1 MAAWAE
7 VYLLLWG
14 ILATTVTIHLAAPHG
29 RNSPRI
35 VRPLG
40 SGVNPNLELEQLVL
54 TYTPVWSDLSGDLHV
69 CILRV
74 TVSFS

>member
-14 ILATTVTIHLAAPHG
+14 ILASTVTIHLAAPHD

-40 SGVNPNLELEQLVL
+40 SGVNPNLEQLTVEIVVL
-54 TYTPVWSDLSGDLHV
+54 VAVATRGLYSPVQCRTTDIV
-69 CILRV
+69 Q
-74 TVSFS
+74 